1 MDFPVDRR
9 LGLAIGVGLLLLL
22 VAADGWI
29 VRVVRQR
36 PLDLGTFLLALL
48 LVGSLLLL
56 GLLLYWLDGLLRAGY
71 NLDRNRLVIRWGATR
86 QVIPMAN
93 VVRVIP
99 GSQVR
104 ERVRFRGVRWP
115 GYQMGYGEA
124 ETLGPVLFYATAPL
138 ERQVWIS
145 TPALT
150 YAISPAD
157 LEGFSEALRVRLEMG
172 PTQMVDQ
179 VSEQP
184 AIFSWAFWSDRLGV
198 GLLMSGGLLLLLLVG
213 FLCWRYPSLPDQV
226 PLRVNAAGEAGG
238 WVRRIRVF
246 YLPLIGLLTLLANTT
261 LGFLLYR
268 RERVAAYLLWAGSL
282 IVQVLVW
289 VAAVGIVTRA
299 V

>member
-9 LGLAIGVGLLLLL
+9 LGLTVGVGLLLLL
-22 VAADGWI
+22 VAVDGWI
-29 VRVVRQR
+29 VRTIRQR

-48 LVGSLLLL
+48 LVGSFFLG

-104 ERVRFRGVRWP
+104 ERVRFRGIRWP
-115 GYQMGYGEA
+115 GYQVGYGEA
-124 ETLGPVLFYATAPL
+124 ETLGPVLFYVTAPL
-138 ERQVWIS
+138 ERQVWIG
-145 TPALT
+145 TEALT

-184 AIFSWAFWSDRLGV
+184 AIFSWAFWSDRLGI
-198 GLLMSGGLLLLLLVG
+198 GLLMVGGLLLLLLVG
-213 FLCWRYPSLPDQV
+213 FLCWRYPGLPDRV

-246 YLPLIGLLTLLANTT
+246 YLPLIGLLTL
-261 LGFLLYR
+261 F
-268 RERVAAYLLWAGSL
+268 AG
-282 IVQVLVW
+282 
-289 VAAVGIVTRA
+289 
-299 V
+299 